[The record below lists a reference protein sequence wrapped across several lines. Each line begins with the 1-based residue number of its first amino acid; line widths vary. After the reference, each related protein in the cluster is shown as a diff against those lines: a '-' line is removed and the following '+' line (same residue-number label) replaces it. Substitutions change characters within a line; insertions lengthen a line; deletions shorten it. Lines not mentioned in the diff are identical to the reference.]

1 MGRLVSCMRKM
12 RFANKAAATAMAVH
26 RLSAPNATVK
36 YLRPYLCR
44 HCNGWHLTSQKP
56 NESKED

>member
-26 RLSAPNATVK
+26 RLSKRDSPVK

-56 NESKED
+56 NQPED